1 MTTTQN
7 ASAPTF
13 RYSAVT
19 FDCSDPAA
27 LARFWGEALDLPVAF
42 NTDDF
47 YLLGGKDGAPGLGFC
62 RLPDYRPPT
71 WPGTD
76 QEKQAHIDVGVED
89 LDAGRPACSP
99 WAPRSP
105 TSSRPRTAGGC
116 CWTRRG
122 IRSACLRWREPGSAT
137 RSRRRPRPR
146 TR

>member
-27 LARFWGEALDLPVAF
+27 SARFWGEALGLPVAF

-47 YLLGGKDGAPGLGFC
+47 YLLGGKDGAPGLGFN

-71 WPGTD
+71 WPGAD
-76 QEKQAHIDVGVED
+76 QEKQAHIDVGVDD
-89 LDAGRPACSP
+89 LDAGEARLLALGATKPDFQPSP
-99 WAPRSP
+99 D
-105 TSSRPRTAGGC
+105 
-116 CWTRRG
+116 
-122 IRSACLRWREPGSAT
+122 RWRVLLDPAGHPFCVSTVA
-137 RSRRRPRPR
+137 
-146 TR
+146 

>member
-76 QEKQAHIDVGVED
+76 QEKQAHIDVGVQEAR
-89 LDAGRPACSP
+89 LPAVPGPLAGAAGPGGASVLRVYGGV
-99 WAPRSP
+99 
-105 TSSRPRTAGGC
+105 SR
-116 CWTRRG
+116 
-122 IRSACLRWREPGSAT
+122 GSAT